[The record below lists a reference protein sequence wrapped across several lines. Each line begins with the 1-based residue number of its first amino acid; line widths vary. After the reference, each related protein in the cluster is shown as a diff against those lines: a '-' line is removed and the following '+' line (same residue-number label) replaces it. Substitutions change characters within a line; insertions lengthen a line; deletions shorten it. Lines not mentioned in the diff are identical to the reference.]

1 MFTPLLIIHR
11 WLALILGAFVI
22 VVAASGA
29 AISFEG
35 AVRESQAAHVT
46 PGGRMLSLDSVATL
60 ARNAAGGGA
69 LTLIDLG
76 GRPDRAW
83 SFALTAGNPTLTVN
97 VNPYTGEVLPAPARS
112 SWLARTVRRLHQLHT
127 SLLAGHT
134 GSVLVG
140 FVALASLVLVA
151 TGLLLWWRDR
161 LWRVRWSASWKR
173 VMFDLHHALGMLAAV
188 VLLVI
193 CGTAVTMR
201 YGDVI
206 NRQVLKLNRD
216 HVPAGPPIVLS
227 ATPGAAPIGLD
238 SIMHLANA
246 AVPGAPA
253 TIVELPADGPA
264 IVTLRYPEDHTPA
277 GRSRV
282 YIDRYRGTVL
292 RATNTRTAGLG
303 TWLLTIVRPLHTGE
317 IFGTMTQ
324 VIWLVASLIL
334 ASQAVTGTLM
344 WWNGRAGRAAARAR
358 AMA

>member
-1 MFTPLLIIHR
+1 VFSPLLVIHR
-11 WLALILGAFVI
+11 WLALVVGAIVI
-22 VVAASGA
+22 VVAMSGA

-46 PGGRMLSLDSVATL
+46 PGGRTLSLDSVAML

-69 LTLIDLG
+69 LTLVDLG
-76 GRPDRAW
+76 GRADRAW
-83 SFALTAGNPTLTVN
+83 GFALTAGTGTLTVN
-97 VNPYTGEVLPAPARS
+97 VNPYTGEVLPAPAAP

-127 SLLAGHT
+127 SLLAGHI

-140 FVALASLVLVA
+140 FVALASLVLVI

-173 VMFDLHHALGMLAAV
+173 VVFDLHHALGVFAAV

-201 YGDVI
+201 YGDLI
-206 NRQVLKLNRD
+206 NRQVLKLD
-216 HVPAGPPIVLS
+216 HAPASTGPPIALP
-227 ATPGAAPIGLD
+227 AAPGATAIGLD
-238 SIMHLANA
+238 SIVHLASA
-246 AVPGAPA
+246 AVPGAPL
-253 TIVELPADGPA
+253 TVVQLPADGPA
-264 IVTLRYPEDHTPA
+264 LVTLRYREDHTPA

-292 RATNTRTAGLG
+292 RATGMRTAGLG
-303 TWLLTIVRPLHTGE
+303 TWLLNIERPLHTGE
-317 IFGTMTQ
+317 IFGAMTQ
-324 VIWLVASLIL
+324 VIWLLASLIL
-334 ASQAVTGTLM
+334 ASQAATGTLM

-358 AMA
+358 APA